1 MSDWVIPCNTKAY
14 DVIGAFKEFKKI
26 DWKQSSNVQKGA
38 TFYIYVGTPISG
50 IILVTRLLQ

>member
-1 MSDWVIPCNTKAY
+1 MTGLFH
-14 DVIGAFKEFKKI
+14 VIGAFKEFKKI

-38 TFYIYVGTPISG
+38 TVYIYVGTPISG